1 MDGIR
6 GILRSREGDAGC
18 VYRCSAILLAVDTQ
32 IVDDRRLLVV
42 QLERRIEGTRDYKVE
57 EVAETIEF
65 IVRAVLEK

>member
-6 GILRSREGDAGC
+6 GILRSREGDAGR

>member
-1 MDGIR
+1 MGF
-6 GILRSREGDAGC
+6 EGFSVLERATQVVFTG
-18 VYRCSAILLAVDTQ
+18 SAILLAVDTQ